1 MLTSRRSA
9 ERRVEAPTG
18 ATTTEVEVV
27 VAVAEAES
35 LREPVEA
42 GEAGEPGE
50 LIRRKR
56 KRKLMLRM
64 KSKDLI

>member
-1 MLTSRRSA
+1 M
-9 ERRVEAPTG
+9 EALTG
-18 ATTTEVEVV
+18 ATTTEVE

-56 KRKLMLRM
+56 KRKQMLMM